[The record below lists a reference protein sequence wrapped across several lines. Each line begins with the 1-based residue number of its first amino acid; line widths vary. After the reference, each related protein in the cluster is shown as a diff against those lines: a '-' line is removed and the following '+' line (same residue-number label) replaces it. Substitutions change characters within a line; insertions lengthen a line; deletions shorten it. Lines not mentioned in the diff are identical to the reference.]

1 MKRYI
6 TINSVVGSDLFDYD
20 ITHDTWDESVTDFS
34 YFMPRSEAIKTITG
48 NLSSSDIDGSYDFP
62 NGRDTGAKVPISRQR
77 GIDLAILSEELRRA
91 DKAVSDAVS
100 DTKSEAKLR
109 ARLKAIG
116 SKSSSSGSGSS
127 SSEG

>member
-6 TINSVVGSDLFDYD
+6 TINAVVGSELFDYD
-20 ITHDTWDESVTDFS
+20 IKYDIFDESVTDFS

-62 NGRDTGAKVPISRQR
+62 DGRDSGSKVPVSRQR
-77 GIDLAILSEELRRA
+77 GVDLAILSEELRRA

-100 DTKSEAKLR
+100 DAKSEAKL
-109 ARLKAIG
+109 KAKLASIG
-116 SKSSSSGSGSS
+116 SNPSVFK
-127 SSEG
+127 E